1 MGFTRDLQRMTSVRS
16 ITDGLSTGMR
26 NISSGLGSSISNIM
40 TPSIRAMGQVT
51 DIGTSMISSPIM
63 YVGAGI
69 VGLVLITTVMGGSKV
84 ADTAMRNPD
93 SIREIGKN
101 AQSFR

>member
-1 MGFTRDLQRMTSVRS
+1 MRDLQRMTSVRS
-16 ITDGLSTGMR
+16 ITGGLSTGMR
-26 NISSGLGSSISNIM
+26 NISSGMGSSISNIL

-93 SIREIGKN
+93 SIREIGKI